1 MTRVATS
8 AFEGTLDPDENL
20 RRLLAQIEEAAAGG
34 VDLVVFPECA
44 LQGYP
49 TADLRADAAGMLATW
64 AAAEDVLEG
73 ERTTAIRD
81 RAAELGIHVVY
92 GLTERTRVG
101 GVVYNTAVL
110 TGPDGHIGSYRKV
123 HLGNHEQRIWRRGSE
138 WPVFE
143 TALGRI
149 GLLICIDKA
158 WPESTRELTLG
169 GADLLVM
176 PTAWGFPAPGSL
188 DESGVPAGSRDA
200 WADIYLHF
208 DRVRAMENTRWFIGS
223 NFAGELGGEPYPGF
237 SQIIDPV
244 GRVIASTGTTPG
256 LAIAD
261 IDVQGGIAA
270 AQAMWFGPRQIRERR
285 DDTYRILR
293 GEEPIVI
300 DG

>member
-1 MTRVATS
+1 VTGPIRVATS

-20 RRLLAQIEEAAAGG
+20 RRLLAGVDEAAGLGAQ
-34 VDLVVFPECA
+34 LVVFPECA

-49 TADLRADAAGMLATW
+49 TPARREAPHGLLATW
-64 AAAEDVLEG
+64 ADAEDVLSG
-73 ERTTAIRD
+73 PRTTALRD
-81 RAAELGIHVVY
+81 RAIERGIHVVY

-110 TGPDGHIGSYRKV
+110 TGPDGHIGAYRKV
-123 HLGNHEQRIWRRGSE
+123 HLGNHEQRVWRRGDA

-143 TALGRI
+143 TAI
-149 GLLICIDKA
+149 GNIGMLICIDKA
-158 WPESTRELTLG
+158 WPESTRELVLG
-169 GADLLVM
+169 GADILVM
-176 PTAWGFPAPGSL
+176 PTAWGFDAPGT
-188 DESGVPAGSRDA
+188 GPADDA

-223 NFAGELGGEPYPGF
+223 NFAGSLDGDAYPGF

-244 GRVIASTGTTPG
+244 GRVLATTGTTPG
-256 LAIAD
+256 FAVAD
-261 IDVQGGIAA
+261 IDVRGGIEA

-293 GEEPIVI
+293 GEAPIAI